1 MSYNYYVSVM
11 NKQEAEEIAKL
22 QTHHQL
28 IKWMEKHK
36 LPFSFEDYRAVG
48 YISVD
53 EIFKNSIE
61 AFEIGD
67 DGQDLF
73 LKKGKTILNGE
84 LAKNYEYYQVRY
96 TSDANILEELHNIW
110 LQRLKEKYTQL
121 IADDRTKQ
129 YIQFKLDTLEFSFN
143 LPRQDKVY
151 AVTYQTD
158 LESSLYNLTL
168 LRKLFNPEKEVLLS
182 YGF

>member
-22 QTHHQL
+22 QTSRQL

-36 LPFSFEDYRAVG
+36 LPLSFEYREAG
-48 YISVD
+48 CICID
-53 EIFKNSIE
+53 EIFKNSVE

-73 LKKGKTILNGE
+73 LKEGKTILNGE
-84 LAKNYEYYQVRY
+84 LAKKYEYYQVRY
-96 TSDANILEELHNIW
+96 TSDANILEKLHNIW
-110 LQRLKEKYTQL
+110 LQRLKEQYTQL

-129 YIQFKLDTLEFSFN
+129 YIQFKINTLEFSFN